1 MGASN
6 AALTAGV
13 VRTERRRSRVMFNWV
28 RTRNDRSAPRATRRC
43 FCLVLRAAGVLYA
56 SGQCSCRTRHSFGAK
71 LVVRCPQRDEVFPSY
86 QSADPRPWS
95 ALAPFGGAWRMGA
108 SDLPRER
115 SSRFCRLILTS
126 SNSVTA
132 PRCPLD
138 QSSSAVGQKGT
149 PSRALFAKVTA
160 LFEYRPSDEAHSTV
174 SATPPS
180 AVPAVTVA
188 DTTTIG

>member
-115 SSRFCRLILTS
+115 SSRFCRFDPDKFEQRDGLVALWIKARPLCARRGRRHALCLRRS
-126 SNSVTA
+126 
-132 PRCPLD
+132 PRCLSTARVMRRTRPCPRRRRVLYPL
-138 QSSSAVGQKGT
+138 SREPT
-149 PSRALFAKVTA
+149 PQR
-160 LFEYRPSDEAHSTV
+160 
-174 SATPPS
+174 
-180 AVPAVTVA
+180 
-188 DTTTIG
+188 